1 MAKVLIV
8 EDDLALCDII
18 TDWLSHQNYIVETVA
33 TGAEAEEFLRSFRY
47 DAIVLDWGL
56 PDTSGVEV
64 CQRFRAGGGQTPI
77 LMLTGKREIH
87 EKEHGLDAGADDY
100 LTKPFDV
107 KELSARLRALLRR
120 AGGMTDNILCAGNI
134 RLDPAKHTVTRDG
147 AEVKL
152 FRKEFALLEFLL
164 RNQNKVFSPEALL
177 DHVWASESGV
187 GPETVRTSVKRLRQ
201 SIDTDGQP
209 SLVENLRGVGY
220 KLRSPE

>member
-8 EDDLALCDII
+8 EDDAALTTVII
-18 TDWLSHQNYIVETVA
+18 DWLSHQNYVVEAVS
-33 TGAEAEEFLRSFRY
+33 TGAEAEEFLRSYRY

-56 PDTSGVEV
+56 PDTTGVEV

-77 LMLTGKREIH
+77 LMLTGKREIQ
-87 EKEHGLDAGADDY
+87 EKEQGLDSGADDY

-120 AGGMTDNILCAGNI
+120 AGGMTDNILSVRDI
-134 RLDPAKHTVTRDG
+134 RLDPAKHTVTKDG
-147 AEVKL
+147 AEIKL

-164 RNQNKVFSPEALL
+164 RHQNKVFSPEALL
-177 DHVWASESGV
+177 DHVWVSEAGV

-201 SIDTDGQP
+201 QIDTEGQS
-209 SLVENLRGVGY
+209 SLIENVRGVGY
-220 KLRSPE
+220 RLVPTD